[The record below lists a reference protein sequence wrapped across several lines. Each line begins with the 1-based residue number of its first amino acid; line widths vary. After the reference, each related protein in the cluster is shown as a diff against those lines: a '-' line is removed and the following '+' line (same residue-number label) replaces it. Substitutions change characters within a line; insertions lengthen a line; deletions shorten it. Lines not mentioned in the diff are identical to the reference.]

1 MGARGSTKRWK
12 MRNEME
18 QDTGSPPLLRPLR
31 IIDLEDDVD
40 HRIEA
45 TSAEMTDIATLLDLV
60 TLQGLQLDYSLRRG
74 AGGRVHLAGRL
85 KAGLAQTCVVTLE
98 PVEQTIDIPVEVEFW
113 PAPLL
118 AALQSEPEDPGQSG
132 RLDWPEAIADGIIDL
147 GPVIYETLATALD
160 LYPKRASASFEWS
173 QGAEGA
179 EAVKSGPFAALKQLK
194 KP

>member
-1 MGARGSTKRWK
+1 MDENA
-12 MRNEME
+12 E
-18 QDTGSPPLLRPLR
+18 SPPLLRPLR
-31 IIDLEDDVD
+31 TIDIDEAVD

-45 TSAEMTDIATLLDLV
+45 TRTEMADIVTLLDLV
-60 TLQGLQLDYSLRRG
+60 ALDGLKLDYRLRRG
-74 AGGRVHLAGRL
+74 ARGRVHLRGRL
-85 KAGLAQTCVVTLE
+85 KARIAQTCVVTLE
-98 PVEQTIDIPVEVEFW
+98 PVESNIDIPVEIEFW

-118 AALQSEPEDPGQSG
+118 EELQRSPEDPGQSG
-132 RLDWPEAIADGIIDL
+132 RLDWPEAIADDTIDL

-179 EAVKSGPFAALKQLK
+179 EGLKSGPFAALKQLK